1 MVDILVLMFFAV
13 MGLVFLSYI
22 IYMLWWRC
30 VLVRRCWSLTE
41 DVCFSLLH
49 PRFTPQTE
57 VSVVFAGVIK
67 RNPSV
72 VENECIYPRKAGV
85 PVAVSILGW
94 LVSFIAVSVSKLP
107 ATDLLMLPMFQGVE
121 PRPGHDGSLWAFMWG
136 WEERSRQE
144 RKNKWRRSGSQTVL
158 HSAIIPLLPSLEQSD
173 LTRMP
178 KQKL

>member
-1 MVDILVLMFFAV
+1 MF
-13 MGLVFLSYI
+13 VFP
-22 IYMLWWRC
+22 
-30 VLVRRCWSLTE
+30 
-41 DVCFSLLH
+41 LLH

-94 LVSFIAVSVSKLP
+94 LVSFIAVSVTKLP

-121 PRPGHDGSLWAFMWG
+121 PRPGHDGSLWSFHVGMRRAIQAREEKQMEKKWKPNCFAPPSFFGAVRSDQDAQTEILTLIIIFCGTSVSVLLFRGVAMLPAHKDPG
-136 WEERSRQE
+136 W
-144 RKNKWRRSGSQTVL
+144 
-158 HSAIIPLLPSLEQSD
+158 HS
-173 LTRMP
+173 
-178 KQKL
+178 